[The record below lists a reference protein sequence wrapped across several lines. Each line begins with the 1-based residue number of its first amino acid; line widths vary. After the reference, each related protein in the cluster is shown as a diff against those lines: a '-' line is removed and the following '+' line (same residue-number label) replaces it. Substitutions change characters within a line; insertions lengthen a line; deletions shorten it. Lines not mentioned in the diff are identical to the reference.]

1 MKLTYLT
8 VDALAVAVPFI
19 FSFHPKIRFYKT
31 WKALFTALTCVAV
44 PFLVF
49 DSIFTACGVWS
60 FNPSYIM
67 GLFLLNLPLEEW
79 LFFICIPFS
88 CLFTFFCLDKFYDL
102 SWNPK
107 AENIF
112 CILFSGV
119 LFITGMLFIKRVYT
133 SSTFITTAILCFT
146 LKFILDVK
154 WFGKAIVVFVVLMLP
169 LLLVDGVL
177 TGTGL
182 PSPVV
187 SYNPSYILGI
197 RIKTIPV
204 EDFIYGFELFVLNLA
219 LYLRLQARL
228 SLKQISP

>member
-1 MKLTYLT
+1 
-8 VDALAVAVPFI
+8 
-19 FSFHPKIRFYKT
+19 
-31 WKALFTALTCVAV
+31 
-44 PFLVF
+44 
-49 DSIFTACGVWS
+49 
-60 FNPSYIM
+60 
-67 GLFLLNLPLEEW
+67 
-79 LFFICIPFS
+79 
-88 CLFTFFCLDKFYDL
+88 
-102 SWNPK
+102 
-107 AENIF
+107 
-112 CILFSGV
+112 
-119 LFITGMLFIKRVYT
+119 
-133 SSTFITTAILCFT
+133 
-146 LKFILDVK
+146 
-154 WFGKAIVVFVVLMLP
+154 MLP